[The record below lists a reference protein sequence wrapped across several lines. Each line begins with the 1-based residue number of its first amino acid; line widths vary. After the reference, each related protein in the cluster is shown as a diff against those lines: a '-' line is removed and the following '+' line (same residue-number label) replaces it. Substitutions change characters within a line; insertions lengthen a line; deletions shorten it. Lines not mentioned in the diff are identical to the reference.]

1 MGSLESNVVTLLEQW
16 QNFNSTLS
24 KLIESMKNF
33 VEQFV
38 PELIE
43 FKSQELW

>member
-1 MGSLESNVVTLLEQW
+1 MGSLESNVGRLLEQC
-16 QNFNSTLS
+16 QNFNSI

-38 PELIE
+38 PEIIK
-43 FKSQELW
+43 FKSQDL

>member
-1 MGSLESNVVTLLEQW
+1 MESLESNVVTLLEQW

>member
-1 MGSLESNVVTLLEQW
+1 MPEFQLHI
-16 QNFNSTLS
+16 

-38 PELIE
+38 PEIIE
-43 FKSQELW
+43 FKSQDL